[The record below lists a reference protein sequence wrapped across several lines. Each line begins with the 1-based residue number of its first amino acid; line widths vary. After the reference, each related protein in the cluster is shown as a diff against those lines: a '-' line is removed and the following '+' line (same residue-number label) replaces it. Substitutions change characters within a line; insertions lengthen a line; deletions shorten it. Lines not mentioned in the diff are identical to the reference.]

1 MTAPDGGVYKSELV
15 ISGDNSHWIVKL
27 EDDQHLESQ
36 LVGPGYT
43 VDVTNTDISGE
54 THTISLVDVAFGD
67 VWFCSGQSN
76 MEWRVKSVRSAAA
89 EITTATGYE
98 DIRLLKVVREVAREP
113 VSEPLGYLT
122 QWTAPT
128 EEFLWA
134 DSFSAIC
141 LMFGEQI
148 YDEIGVP
155 IGLIDSSWG
164 GTNIEAAGDI
174 SLDKIPAKKGL

>member
-1 MTAPDGGVYKSELV
+1 MTAADGGVYAIDPVSTD
-15 ISGDNSHWIVKL
+15 DNHYWMVKVR
-27 EDDQHLESQ
+27 DDLHLESR

-43 VDVTNTDISGE
+43 VDVVNTDLSGE
-54 THTISLVDVAFGD
+54 VRTIRLADVAFGD

-89 EITTATGYE
+89 EITAATDYE

-113 VSEPLGYLT
+113 VSEPLGYLS

-134 DSFSAIC
+134 ESFSAIC

-148 YDEIGVP
+148 SDEIGVP

-164 GTNIEAAGDI
+164 GTNIEAGGI
-174 SLDKIPAKKGL
+174 FC

>member
-15 ISGDNSHWIVKL
+15 TSGDNSHWIVKL

-54 THTISLVDVAFGD
+54 AHTISLVDVAFGD

-98 DIRLLKVVREVAREP
+98 DIRLLKVVREVAKDPAHRP
-113 VSEPLGYLT
+113 SEQVQILKNGQLSDLYP
-122 QWTAPT
+122 PKKDI
-128 EEFLWA
+128 LWR
-134 DSFSAIC
+134 S
-141 LMFGEQI
+141 EQLKSK
-148 YDEIGVP
+148 D
-155 IGLIDSSWG
+155 
-164 GTNIEAAGDI
+164 
-174 SLDKIPAKKGL
+174 